1 MIRTLAAT
9 YRDAFSGLSRAV
21 WLLSITSLINRAG
34 TMVMPFLLLFLVE
47 KRGFTTSQAGQTLA
61 LYGLGAMVASWFG
74 GRLCDRFGA
83 IRIMKGS
90 LLAMGLAF
98 LALGHLQGRLAI
110 SAMIV
115 VLSLVGEL
123 FRPANLSALAAA
135 SGPAERARSFALLRL
150 AVNAGMSVGPTV
162 GGFLA
167 AVDYGWLFM
176 VDGVTSI
183 LAAGLLFIA
192 FPGRLAAAPVV
203 HSAATVRA
211 GSPFR
216 DRPVMAILGMMF
228 ILNIVTFQI
237 MGTFPLSLRDLYGFS
252 KAWIGITL
260 AVNTV
265 IIILFEMV
273 LIHSLARRDPL
284 KIAGFGAF
292 LLCGGL
298 AILPFG
304 KGFGFAFI
312 SVAIWTVGEML
323 TFPLLTSAVADRAPE
338 ATRGAYMGLL
348 NFSIAASFVV
358 APLVG
363 TWVYERLGPRALWL
377 GGGGVGLLCWAGFQ
391 AVAVRIGR
399 GRKNTDSRTAT
410 D

>member
-1 MIRTLAAT
+1 MIRTLATT
-9 YRDAFSGLSRAV
+9 YRDAFSGLSRGV

-47 KRGFTTSQAGQTLA
+47 KRGFTTAQAGQALA
-61 LYGLGAMVASWFG
+61 LYGLGAMFASWLG
-74 GRLCDRFGA
+74 GGLCDRFGP

-90 LLAMGLAF
+90 LVGMGLAF

-115 VLSLVGEL
+115 VLSLVGEV

-135 SGPAERARSFALLRL
+135 SPPADRARSFALLRL

-167 AVDYGWLFM
+167 AVDYGWLF
-176 VDGVTSI
+176 VADGVTSI
-183 LAAGLLFIA
+183 LAAGLLFVA
-192 FPGRLAAAPVV
+192 FPGRLDAAPAV
-203 HSAATVRA
+203 HPPAAVRA

-216 DRPVMAILGMMF
+216 DRQVVAILGMMF
-228 ILNIVTFQI
+228 VLNVVTFQI
-237 MGTFPLSLRDLYGFS
+237 VGTFPLSLRDLYGFS
-252 KAWIGITL
+252 KGWIGITL
-260 AVNTV
+260 AANTV

-284 KIAGFGAF
+284 KVAGFGAF

-298 AILPFG
+298 AVLPFG
-304 KGFGFAFI
+304 SGLGFGYVLV
-312 SVAIWTVGEML
+312 SVVIWTMGEML
-323 TFPLLTSAVADRAPE
+323 TFPLLTTVVADRAPE

-363 TWVYERLGPRALWL
+363 TWVYQNLGPRALWL
-377 GGGGVGLLCWAGFQ
+377 GCGAVGLLSWAGFQ
-391 AVAVRIGR
+391 AVAVRMGR
-399 GRKNTDSRTAT
+399 RG
-410 D
+410 

>member
-1 MIRTLAAT
+1 MIRTLATT

-21 WLLSITSLINRAG
+21 WLLAITSLINRAG
-34 TMVMPFLLLFLVE
+34 TMVMPFLVLFLVE
-47 KRGFTTSQAGQTLA
+47 KRGFTTAQAGQTLA
-61 LYGLGAMVASWFG
+61 LYGLGAMFASWYG
-74 GRLCDRFGA
+74 GRLCDRFGP

-90 LLAMGLAF
+90 LIGMGLTF

-110 SAMIV
+110 SAMVV
-115 VLSLVGEL
+115 VLSLAGEV

-135 SGPAERARSFALLRL
+135 SGPGERARSFALLRL

-167 AVDYGWLFM
+167 AIDYGWLF
-176 VDGVTSI
+176 VADGVTSI
-183 LAAGLLFIA
+183 LAAGLLFVA
-192 FPGRLAAAPVV
+192 FPGRLDAPPAV
-203 HSAATVRA
+203 HPPATVRA

-216 DRPVMAILGMMF
+216 DRPLMAILGMMF
-228 ILNIVTFQI
+228 VLNVVTFQVV
-237 MGTFPLSLRDLYGFS
+237 GTFPLSLRDLYGFS

-273 LIHSLARRDPL
+273 LIHSLARRDPV
-284 KIAGFGAF
+284 KVAGLGAF

-298 AILPFG
+298 ALLPFG
-304 KGFGFAFI
+304 SSFGYVFFT
-312 SVAIWTVGEML
+312 VVIWTMGEML
-323 TFPLLTSAVADRAPE
+323 SFPLLTSAVADRAPE

-363 TWVYERLGPRALWL
+363 TWVYQQRGPRTLWL
-377 GGGGVGLLCWAGFQ
+377 GCGVVGILCWAGFQ

-399 GRKNTDSRTAT
+399 KG
-410 D
+410 